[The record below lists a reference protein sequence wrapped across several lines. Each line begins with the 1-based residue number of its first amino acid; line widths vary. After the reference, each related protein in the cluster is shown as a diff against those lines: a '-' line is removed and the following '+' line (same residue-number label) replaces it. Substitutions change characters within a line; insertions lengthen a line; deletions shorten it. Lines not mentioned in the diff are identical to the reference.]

1 MDERNGGGVH
11 TSLLDCVAS
20 FFFVRSDV
28 LYQVVKINGFL
39 SAQFSQKF
47 WGGKKGEKSKK
58 RTTLMKTI
66 QKSSHVFNNKER
78 VVFSKKNENTRTRER
93 ESVCVCV
100 SEKDECLPLVDV
112 LEQRRK
118 QARRSAF

>member
-1 MDERNGGGVH
+1 MNETVVVFTRLFSIV
-11 TSLLDCVAS
+11 LRL
-20 FFFVRSDV
+20 FFVRSDV

-93 ESVCVCV
+93 ERECVCV
-100 SEKDECLPLVDV
+100 
-112 LEQRRK
+112 
-118 QARRSAF
+118 

>member
-1 MDERNGGGVH
+1 MNETVVVFTRLFSIV
-11 TSLLDCVAS
+11 LRL
-20 FFFVRSDV
+20 FFVRSDV

-39 SAQFSQKF
+39 SAQFSRFGEEKRE
-47 WGGKKGEKSKK
+47 KKAKK
-58 RTTLMKTI
+58 RTTLRKTI